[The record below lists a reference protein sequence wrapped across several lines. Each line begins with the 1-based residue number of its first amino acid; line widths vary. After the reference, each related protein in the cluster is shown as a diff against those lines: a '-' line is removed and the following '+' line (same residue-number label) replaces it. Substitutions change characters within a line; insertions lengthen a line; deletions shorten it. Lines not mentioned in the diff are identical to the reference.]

1 MKLHIN
7 HLYIVII
14 LVLIIFLGFFSY
26 SYYRKLKQ
34 PIAPVI
40 NAIPED
46 AILIAEFKTIYS
58 LWNAQNESNEIWT
71 GLQQIDLFKKTQ
83 RDLNFINTIINLN
96 QEIKN
101 VVSSQKSFVSLHI
114 SNAGKAEFLYLCNVP
129 VSFDVEKINEMLKD
143 SGIKDIKKSKKDKST
158 IFNATT
164 STTSYYYIIKQGV
177 FIGSV
182 SKELVEKSVDQLDNA
197 TNISMDANFVNISST
212 AGKKVD
218 ANIYINYQN
227 LSNWATKSANTNSII
242 NVGFLKEIGKW
253 TELDLMIKNKQLLLN
268 GYTSVNNSFL
278 DIFKDEPPQETGIAS
293 VLPEKTISFTNV
305 SFTNYATYHS
315 RYKNYLKSK
324 DQLINYEKE
333 FNNLNLRVKF
343 NLRDNFIGWMGKSY
357 AIVILKNNI
366 YSPDNIYTICQVSD
380 INAAD
385 SSLKA
390 IASASQENIGN
401 DTKNKIQIPGL
412 LKSLIGNICPFTE
425 ETWFETANDYVIFG
439 NSKQALN
446 QYKNAILN
454 GEILANSKEYISF
467 VSTISNQSNIFT
479 YFNFD
484 YAADFTK
491 NTLNQ
496 LNNNN
501 FNKNFSVL
509 QGFHKASIQYSFTD
523 NRFYTTLNIGF
534 SKNEN
539 IKETTEIEVVETT
552 NGNETMLDN
561 QIANQPYLVKNTTDN
576 EKNLLVF
583 DISNKLYCVDKE
595 GNIKWKLTIDGK
607 LLSKIY
613 VVDYL
618 KNNRNQYLFNTEN
631 SIYLVD
637 AKGKIVDNYPV
648 KLSKKAT
655 SGLCLIDYEKKKE
668 YRILI
673 PTSDKKISYFNIKG
687 NLINDFKSPVLNDLI
702 ITPPQH
708 IIFGGKDNILIS
720 DKSGNFKILDRK
732 GNERLKVKSPFHKN
746 PLSRFYYDGKYLITS
761 DISNNIKYISSKG
774 EVENKIYKNIN
785 GNAHFIYE
793 DYNNDG
799 NKDFIFLTANELSI
813 CKKDGKVTFSYKFK
827 STVQPNILFIEKTGR
842 GNMMVVL
849 GTDKQLYVFDK
860 NGLMDESIAFK
871 GETFPVIS
879 ALNDTKELFLITG
892 SGNKLL
898 KYTFQ

>member
-1 MKLHIN
+1 MKFHIN
-7 HLYIVII
+7 HLYTVII
-14 LVLIIFLGFFSY
+14 LALIILLGFFSY

-46 AILIAEFKTIYS
+46 AILIAEFNNIYN
-58 LWNAQNESNEIWT
+58 LWNTQNESNEIWV
-71 GLQQIDLFKKTQ
+71 GLQQINLFKKTQ

-96 QEIKN
+96 EEIKN
-101 VVSSQKSFVSLHI
+101 VVSSQKSFVSLHL
-114 SNAGKAEFLYLCNVP
+114 SSSGKTEFLYLCNVP
-129 VSFDVEKINEMLKD
+129 VSFGVEKINEMLKD
-143 SGIKDIKKSKKDKST
+143 SGIKDIKKSKKNKTS

-164 STTSYYYIIKQGV
+164 STTSYYYTIKNGV
-177 FIGSV
+177 FIGSIN
-182 SKELVEKSVDQLDNA
+182 KELVEKSLDQLDNA
-197 TNISMDANFVNISST
+197 TNISMDNNFINISST

-218 ANIYINYQN
+218 ANIYINYQY
-227 LSNWATKSANTNSII
+227 LSKWIAKSVNTNSII
-242 NVGFLKEIGKW
+242 DIGFFNEIGKW

-268 GYTSVNNSFL
+268 GYTSVSNSFL
-278 DIFKDEPPQETGIAS
+278 EIFKDEPPQETGIAS
-293 VLPEKTISFTNV
+293 VLPEKTILFTNV
-305 SFTNYATYHS
+305 SFTNYATYYTN
-315 RYKNYLKSK
+315 YKNYLKSK
-324 DQLINYEKE
+324 DQLMSYDKE

-343 NLRDNFIGWMGKSY
+343 NLRDNFIEWMGKSY
-357 AIVILKNNI
+357 AIVILKSNT
-366 YSPDNIYTICQVSD
+366 YSPDNIYTVCQVSD
-380 INAAD
+380 INTAD

-390 IASASQENIGN
+390 IASASQENITN
-401 DTKNKIQIPGL
+401 DTRNKIQIPGL
-412 LKSLIGNICPFTE
+412 LKTLLGNMCPFNQ

-446 QYKNAILN
+446 QYKNAIIN

-484 YAADFTK
+484 YAADFVK
-491 NTLNQ
+491 NTLDP
-496 LNNNN
+496 LNL
-501 FNKNFSVL
+501 KNFDTNFAVL
-509 QGFHKASIQYSFTD
+509 KGFHKVSIQYSYTD

-534 SKNEN
+534 TKNEN
-539 IKETTEIEVVETT
+539 IEKVTEIEVVETT

-576 EKNLLVF
+576 EKNILVF
-583 DISNKLYCVDKE
+583 DIANKLYCIDKE
-595 GNIKWKLTIDGK
+595 GSIKWKLNIDGK
-607 LLSKIY
+607 PLSKIY
-613 VVDYL
+613 EVDYL

-637 AKGKIVDNYPV
+637 AKGKAVDNYPV

-687 NLINDFKSPVLNDLI
+687 NLINDFKSPVLSDLI
-702 ITPPQH
+702 ISPPQH

-720 DKSGNFKILDRK
+720 DKTGNFKILDRK
-732 GNERLKVKSPFHKN
+732 GNERLKLKSPFHKN
-746 PLSRFYYDGKYLITS
+746 PLSKFYYDGKYLITS
-761 DISNNIKYISSKG
+761 DISTNIKYISSKG
-774 EVENKIYKNIN
+774 EVENKVFKNIS
-785 GNAHFIYE
+785 GNTQFVYE

-799 NKDFIFLTANELSI
+799 NKDFIFLSANELTI
-813 CKKDGKVTFSYKFK
+813 CKKDGKVIFSYKFK
-827 STVQPNILFIEKTGR
+827 TTVHPNILFYEKTGR

-871 GETFPVIS
+871 GETLPVIS
-879 ALNDTKELFLITG
+879 ALTETKELFLITG
-892 SGNKLL
+892 YGNKLL